1 MAGLKAYEP
10 GVRFSGVQ
18 VTPDEVWGI
27 QTYDVFN
34 PSIDAQWFGTVGGTQ
49 TQSPALVAI
58 NKWADYPRNLLFSL
72 TTAAGS
78 VKGAT
83 ATINGKDQ
91 FGSSITE
98 NIVVAPAVAGGTT
111 VGTKIFSYV
120 SSGTCYFGTGDAGN
134 GTMQIGC
141 ATAGTTT
148 LFGFPFKL
156 GGTSDL
162 KQMTAS
168 LTGVGTATSGTFMF
182 GGTPSSGANITA
194 HAFKSP
200 RDVQAGTWYVRTWVT
215 PTYDASADGPVN
227 TYGTSTGG
235 NVALVSG

>member
-1 MAGLKAYEP
+1 MAGLKSYESAL
-10 GVRFSGVQ
+10 RFSGVQ

-34 PSIDAQWFGTVGGTQ
+34 PSIDVQWFGTCAGTQ
-49 TQSPALVAI
+49 TQSIALTAI

-91 FGSSITE
+91 FGSSMTE

-111 VGTKIFSYV
+111 AGTKIFSYV

-141 ATAGTTT
+141 GTAGSTT
-148 LFGFPFKL
+148 LFGFPFRL

-162 KQMTAS
+162 KQITGS
-168 LTGVGTATSGTFMF
+168 LNGVGTSTSGTFMF
-182 GGTPSSGANITA
+182 GGTPSSAAVTTS
-194 HAFKSP
+194 HAFKAP
-200 RDVQAGTWYVRTWVT
+200 RDLQAGTFYIRTWVT
-215 PTYDASADGPVN
+215 PTGDSTNDGPMV
-227 TYGTSTGG
+227 TYGTSTGPIASQVTG
-235 NVALVSG
+235 